1 MFSVVIKTCTHLHK
15 ETGECIPKKKEW
27 KIFKGKTN
35 KKNYENM
42 SNKKCKYF
50 SKNVSD
56 SSHLSLIIDGDCT
69 VIIKWMFDILSF
81 LQYGMAHFWKGGIV
95 YKGQE

>member
-1 MFSVVIKTCTHLHK
+1 MKIRESVFLKRRNGKFLK
-15 ETGECIPKKKEW
+15 EKLT
-27 KIFKGKTN
+27 

-42 SNKKCKYF
+42 RNKKKCKYF

-69 VIIKWMFDILSF
+69 VIIKWMFDILFF
-81 LQYGMAHFWKGGIV
+81 LQYGMAHFQKGGIV
-95 YKGQE
+95 YKGVE